1 MFKTAKALVAS
12 RRLGLVSVWHP
23 SAFLRLLDFMA
34 EHASELA
41 SDARLRESLAARRF
55 REVWPRLRFVSC
67 WDAAFAA
74 SDAQKVREAFPGV
87 DFENAALIVN
97 GKIAAPDT
105 IVRDGDAVTL
115 RQIPADLTDTPW
127 WVSTFFIPFGFIIQP
142 AEQAYKAREEAER
155 ARNGANA

>member
-1 MFKTAKALVAS
+1 MKANLIKTLSNKVEAVEIKA
-12 RRLGLVSVWHP
+12 GVS
-23 SAFLRLLDFMA
+23 A
-34 EHASELA
+34 
-41 SDARLRESLAARRF
+41 
-55 REVWPRLRFVSC
+55 
-67 WDAAFAA
+67 
-74 SDAQKVREAFPGV
+74 REAFPGV

-155 ARNGANA
+155 AQEERRTR